1 MTGGRQLEGL
11 IHLGK
16 HASGGINLVSGS
28 GAAREQHLADEAKSL
43 RAEAECLPSGY
54 LRNAV
59 EEIAQFAEMLLS
71 ELRKGR
77 EEQRPPA

>member
-1 MTGGRQLEGL
+1 LDDVPKMRAVVVTIPL
-11 IHLGK
+11 
-16 HASGGINLVSGS
+16 GGINLCS

-43 RAEAECLPSGY
+43 RAEAECLPPGD

-59 EEIAQFAEMLLS
+59 EEIAQYAEMLLS
-71 ELRKGR
+71 KLRKSR